1 MRVFGRGFE
10 PHRLHSKIK
19 GYRMKVL
26 LGKSKVGSGGKSLKT
41 FKASIPLV
49 VAENLHVVAGSY
61 LFIYLEGSRIYL
73 ETVKRDAS
81 SYGIYKE
88 ACYLGSKSLATQGA
102 VLCFSFAHVLR
113 EVLGLSSGNYLGFYY
128 EEGRIYIEK
137 YVETF

>member
-113 EVLGLSSGNYLGFYY
+113 EVLGLSSGDYLGFYY

>member
-1 MRVFGRGFE
+1 MWRYGSSYRARQSLV
-10 PHRLHSKIK
+10 

-26 LGKSKVGSGGKSLKT
+26 LGKSKVGSGGRSVT
-41 FKASIPLV
+41 SFKASIPLV
-49 VAENLHVVAGSY
+49 VAENLHVTVGSE

-73 ETVKRDAS
+73 ETVKRDES

-113 EVLGLSSGNYLGFYY
+113 EVLGLSSGDYLGFYY

-137 YVETF
+137 YVENF

>member
-1 MRVFGRGFE
+1 
-10 PHRLHSKIK
+10 
-19 GYRMKVL
+19 MKVL

-88 ACYLGSKSLATQGA
+88 ACYLGSKSLATQGD

-113 EVLGLSSGNYLGFYY
+113 EVLGLSSGDYLGFYY